1 MTRIIDRRACARRRV
16 RAAACVLALSLS
28 ALAAA
33 PAAQA
38 QARGATQTSSQGGV
52 NVKVTPKPPAPGATR
67 WDFVVVLD
75 THSQELADDLTQT
88 ATLVTDDGRQVKPSA
103 WTGAGPGGH
112 HREGVLSFP
121 APDPVPGGFELRLS
135 RPGESTVRVLRWKP
149 GGS

>member
-16 RAAACVLALSLS
+16 SAAACVLALSLS

-88 ATLVTDDGRQVKPSA
+88 AMLVTDDGRQMKPSA

-135 RPGESTVRVLRWKP
+135 RPGESAVRVLRWKP

>member
-28 ALAAA
+28 ALSAA
-33 PAAQA
+33 PAVQA
-38 QARGATQTSSQGGV
+38 QARFTTQTSSQGVV
-52 NVKVTPKPPAPGATR
+52 NVKVTPKPPASGASR
-67 WDFVVVLD
+67 WDFAVVLD
-75 THSQELADDLTQT
+75 THSQELAEDLTQT
-88 ATLVTDDGRQVKPSA
+88 ATLVTDDGRQLTPSA

-135 RPGESTVRVLRWKP
+135 RPGESAVRILRWKS

>member
-1 MTRIIDRRACARRRV
+1 MTRTIDRRARARRRV
-16 RAAACVLALSLS
+16 GAAACILALSLS
-28 ALAAA
+28 ALVAA

-52 NVKVTPKPPAPGATR
+52 NVKVTPKPPVRGATT
-67 WDFVVVLD
+67 WDFAVVLD

-88 ATLVTDDGRQVKPSA
+88 ATLVTDDGRQLKPSG

-135 RPGESTVRVLRWKP
+135 RPGESAVRVLRWKSE
-149 GGS
+149 GS

>member
-1 MTRIIDRRACARRRV
+1 MTRIVDRRARASFRAG
-16 RAAACVLALSLS
+16 AAACVLALSLS

-38 QARGATQTSSQGGV
+38 QARGTPQTSSQGGV

-67 WDFVVVLD
+67 WDFAIVLD

-88 ATLVTDDGRQVKPSA
+88 ATLVTDDGRQLKPSG

-135 RPGESTVRVLRWKP
+135 RPGESAVRVLRWKP

>member
-1 MTRIIDRRACARRRV
+1 MTRIVDRRARASFRAG
-16 RAAACVLALSLS
+16 AAACVLALSLS

-38 QARGATQTSSQGGV
+38 QARGTPQTSSQGGV

-67 WDFVVVLD
+67 WDFAIVLD

-88 ATLVTDDGRQVKPSA
+88 ATLVTDDGRQSKPSG

-135 RPGESTVRVLRWKP
+135 RPGESAVRVLRWKSE
-149 GGS
+149 GS

>member
-1 MTRIIDRRACARRRV
+1 MTRIVDRRACARRRA

-28 ALAAA
+28 ALSVA

-52 NVKVTPKPPAPGATR
+52 NVKVTPKPPAPGATT
-67 WDFVVVLD
+67 WDFAVVLD
-75 THSQELADDLTQT
+75 THSQELADDLTRT
-88 ATLVTDDGRQVKPSA
+88 ATLVTDDGRQLKPSA

-121 APDPVPGGFELRLS
+121 APDPVPGGFELRVS
-135 RPGESTVRVLRWKP
+135 RPGESTVRVLRWKS

>member
-1 MTRIIDRRACARRRV
+1 MTRFIDRRACARRRV

-33 PAAQA
+33 PAAQT
-38 QARGATQTSSQGGV
+38 RGATQTSSQGGV

-88 ATLVTDDGRQVKPSA
+88 ATLVTDDGRQMKPSA
-103 WTGAGPGGH
+103 WTGGGPGGH

-135 RPGESTVRVLRWKP
+135 RPGESTVRVLRWTS

>member
-16 RAAACVLALSLS
+16 RVAACVLALSLS

-38 QARGATQTSSQGGV
+38 RGATQTSSQGGV
-52 NVKVTPKPPAPGATR
+52 NVQVTPKPPAPGATR

-88 ATLVTDDGRQVKPSA
+88 AMLVTDDGRQMKPSA

-121 APDPVPGGFELRLS
+121 APDPAPGGFELRLS

>member
-1 MTRIIDRRACARRRV
+1 MTRIIDRRARASFRAG
-16 RAAACVLALSLS
+16 AAACVLALSLY

-38 QARGATQTSSQGGV
+38 QARGATDTSSQGGV

-67 WDFVVVLD
+67 WDFVVVLE

>member
-1 MTRIIDRRACARRRV
+1 MTRIVDRRARASFRAG
-16 RAAACVLALSLS
+16 AAACVLALSLS

-38 QARGATQTSSQGGV
+38 QARGTPQTSSQGGV

-67 WDFVVVLD
+67 WDFAIVLD

-88 ATLVTDDGRQVKPSA
+88 ATLVTDDGRQSKPSG